1 MAELNA
7 RIIPKASGT
16 AGEVP
21 LASDL
26 ETAELAVNTADGT
39 LFTKDVGGT
48 VVTIS
53 GGGGDV
59 ESVNGE
65 TGVVSLGIEDMN
77 DFGFAPSPGT
87 YEWPNKDNNGS
98 TSSNR
103 DCSNPGDWAGYILS
117 GGDTYIYLHRDST
130 SEKLVAGATVTLTLG
145 TGESYTGVIDNNT
158 TSQPSWAIGFISS
171 PEVDLIAEAAL
182 GVSLT
187 IDSSVLSTGTVP
199 LVEGDI
205 LQWNNFD
212 QKFKP
217 TQLPS
222 GSGAVDSVNGETG
235 VVSLGIQDMDDYEP
249 QYSTAIW
256 VYNKTSD
263 STPEADGQIF
273 FASNST
279 RFAFNDANGDDVVN
293 SATASSLFY
302 FSADGGSTWATS
314 GSTSRSDSS
323 YISIIYLDL
332 SQLDP
337 EDWLTDYASLPNG
350 TTILVTQQLPDAGDP
365 LVEGDVL
372 RWDTAVQKFRP
383 VENFNVKAAS
393 YSDLVGGQS
402 VDSTTA
408 AVVTG
413 CTNVVTENSIYSNT
427 AGVITISE
435 TGVYEIYGCVGAT
448 GDTANYRWTAEYD
461 VRVDGSMVA
470 RQVGGYI
477 RATSQSNYSDI
488 AINTIVPITAGQTVD
503 FTLKRVS
510 NVTGNA
516 TVLANTS
523 RILIKKL
530 S

>member
-21 LASDL
+21 LAGDL

-39 LFTKDVGGT
+39 LFTKDVGGA

-53 GGGGDV
+53 GGGG
-59 ESVNGE
+59 G
-65 TGVVSLGIEDMN
+65 
-77 DFGFAPSPGT
+77 
-87 YEWPNKDNNGS
+87 
-98 TSSNR
+98 
-103 DCSNPGDWAGYILS
+103 
-117 GGDTYIYLHRDST
+117 
-130 SEKLVAGATVTLTLG
+130 
-145 TGESYTGVIDNNT
+145 
-158 TSQPSWAIGFISS
+158 
-171 PEVDLIAEAAL
+171 
-182 GVSLT
+182 
-187 IDSSVLSTGTVP
+187 
-199 LVEGDI
+199 
-205 LQWNNFD
+205 
-212 QKFKP
+212 
-217 TQLPS
+217 
-222 GSGAVDSVNGETG
+222 GAVDSVNGETG
-235 VVSLGIQDMDDYEP
+235 VVSLGVEDLNNVSESPISGAWVGSWEVDSLSPGQLKDPGYISTSNDNGGGGNVAYVDQATSTDYSSELSALSGGTI
-249 QYSTAIW
+249 YFKVGNGSW
-256 VYNKTSD
+256 TSGAVGNVTLNT
-263 STPEADGQIF
+263 STPAKPTVLIGCVPLQTALQAATITDIVQLSNDPNGGFASAADGQVLMWAD
-273 FASNST
+273 ASG
-279 RFAFNDANGDDVVN
+279 AWIPGDPALANLSDVVFQGPPSWN
-293 SATASSLFY
+293 QNK
-302 FSADGGSTWATS
+302 S
-314 GSTSRSDSS
+314 GSNLLCPDVTYYAATPSGPNNWIQISTTDVSGGNLQTWFDSWVTGDTMS
-323 YISIIYLDL
+323 VTVNGGAVMTEALD
-332 SQLDP
+332 QP
-337 EDWLTDYASLPNG
+337 TPNETYCRIEFKFGTDTIFNAIAAAGPNG
-350 TTILVTQQLPDAGDP
+350 IVTIQNDTRPYYVSSTPSDGQILVYDAANSLWGAS
-365 LVEGDVL
+365 EQFGI
-372 RWDTAVQKFRP
+372 
-383 VENFNVKAAS
+383 KAAS

-488 AINTIVPITAGQTVD
+488 AVNTIVPITAGQTVD

-530 S
+530 L